1 MSFQEKNITA
11 SLVSFSLILVIFL
24 ISLLVMVQGGNF
36 TSTNVFRLWGIVIVL
51 AIVATILLTIF
62 THIISAIVSAIVHYI
77 KTGDENPDIEDIEHI
92 ADERDKLIDLRG
104 TQVTYTAASIGV
116 FLAMLTFVLGQ
127 PALVMFT
134 LLIFFGVLAQ
144 VIGDISRLVLYR
156 RGF

>member
-24 ISLLVMVQGGNF
+24 ISVLVMVQGDNF

-51 AIVATILLTIF
+51 AIATTILLTIF
-62 THIISAIVSAIVHYI
+62 THIVSAIVSAIVHYI
-77 KTGDENPDIEDIEHI
+77 KTGDENPEIEDIEHI

-104 TQVTYTAASIGV
+104 TQVTYTASSIGV
-116 FLAMLTFVLGQ
+116 FLAMLTFVFGQ

-144 VIGDISRLVLYR
+144 VVGDISRLVLYR